1 MNPIITLKNLSK
13 SFKTAG
19 QPPLHVLA
27 DVDLEIF
34 NGEFFMFLGPSGS
47 GKSTILRVMSGLE
60 KEYKGRV
67 SLGQGMTRK
76 DMSFVFQEFA
86 LLPWLTVAE
95 NVELGLLARNLSSV
109 ERQKIIRQELE
120 LLGLEKFGHVYPRE
134 LSGGMKQR
142 VGIARALATNPKIIF
157 LDEPFSELDSFT
169 AEELRKKLLS
179 IWQERKMTIVMVSHV
194 VEEALEL
201 ADRIAIFTPRPSKI
215 EKLLTV
221 DLPRPRQ
228 KRAQEFFNLEDELY
242 KVIKP

>member
-1 MNPIITLKNLSK
+1 MEPAITLKNISK

-19 QPPLHVLA
+19 FPPLHVLS
-27 DVDLEIF
+27 DIDLEIN

-47 GKSTILRVMSGLE
+47 GKSTILRIMSGLE
-60 KEYKGRV
+60 KGYKGKV
-67 SLGQGMTRK
+67 ELGQGITRK

-95 NVELGLLARNLSSV
+95 NVELGLLARNISLSGRNKV
-109 ERQKIIRQELE
+109 VRQELE
-120 LLGLEKFGHVYPRE
+120 ILGLEKFGHVYPRD

-142 VGIARALATNPKIIF
+142 VGIARALATDPKIIF

-179 IWQERKMTIVMVSHV
+179 IWQERKMTIVMVSHI

-201 ADRIAIFTPRPSKI
+201 ADRIAVFTPRPSKI
-215 EKLLTV
+215 EKLMTIS
-221 DLPRPRQ
+221 LPRPRQ
-228 KRAQEFFNLEDELY
+228 KRTQEFFNLEDELY
-242 KVIKP
+242 RVVKP

>member
-1 MNPIITLKNLSK
+1 MEPIITLKNLSK
-13 SFKTAG
+13 SFKTADLL
-19 QPPLHVLA
+19 PLHVLA
-27 DVDLEIF
+27 DIELEIF
-34 NGEFFMFLGPSGS
+34 KGEFFMFLGPSGS

-60 KEYKGRV
+60 KDYKGK
-67 SLGQGMTRK
+67 LEFGQGISRK

-95 NVELGLLARNLSSV
+95 NVEIGLLVRNTSLT
-109 ERQKIIRQELE
+109 ERQKIVRQELE
-120 LLGLEKFGHVYPRE
+120 LLGLERFGHVYPRE

-179 IWQERKMTIVMVSHV
+179 IWQERGVTVIMVSHI

-201 ADRIAIFTPRPSKI
+201 ADRIAVLTPRPSKI
-215 EKLLTV
+215 EKIMTNT
-221 DLPRPRQ
+221 LPRPRQ
-228 KRAQEFFNLEDELY
+228 KRTQEFFNLEDELY
-242 KVIKP
+242 RVIKP